1 MSKRILFTSFDVWMP
16 HQTSNSSDDLLGEMS
31 HRDLLPSN
39 SHSVRKVTVDFQLA
53 PEIVIS
59 QIKDFQPDLVI
70 CCGMAE
76 SREILTVE
84 STGQFAGETLRTSV
98 NIIDLVTNLPMT
110 EVSHDAGRFVCNFLY
125 YLVLKHIQ
133 TTSMNCECVFVHVP
147 ILNEANLEPI
157 LADFSALIQSL
168 AAPKPL

>member
-1 MSKRILFTSFDVWMP
+1 MSHHV
-16 HQTSNSSDDLLGEMS
+16 SNSSDDLLGEMIQ
-31 HRDLLPSN
+31 RELLPSN
-39 SHSVRKVTVDFQLA
+39 SHFIRKVAVDFQLA

-76 SREILTVE
+76 NREILTVE
-84 STGQFAGETLRTSV
+84 SNGHFEGETLRTSV
-98 NIIDLVTNLPMT
+98 NIIDLVATLPMT

-125 YLVLKHIQ
+125 YSVLQHIQ
-133 TTSMNCECVFVHVP
+133 TVSMNCECVFVHVP
-147 ILNEANLEPI
+147 ILNETNLEPI